1 MRDLQ
6 NIPWTRA
13 GARKAFPQIFQSQF
27 HLFVHGGGEDAARI
41 YAGLTCDGDDFA
53 GLRGGEGCDV
63 GVGWFWRAML
73 GGLIFWIVLGWDI
86 VAGYFLVIPL

>member
-41 YAGLTCDGDDFA
+41 YAGLACEVEKFVTW
-53 GLRGGEGCDV
+53 E
-63 GVGWFWRAML
+63 
-73 GGLIFWIVLGWDI
+73 
-86 VAGYFLVIPL
+86 